1 MLIKE
6 LNKWKMGE
14 FCFKK
19 LELKCLKAAGN
30 GPSDLF
36 TVVNGYLIGIY
47 FNEVWGPSDHLST
60 EGMFSPRGST

>member
-1 MLIKE
+1 ME
-6 LNKWKMGE
+6 DGR

-47 FNEVWGPSDHLST
+47 FNGVWGPSDHLST
-60 EGMFSPRGST
+60 EGMF